1 MPSIDRIFTDIPV
14 SDIFNFAVWGIIFLV
29 LIFRFFTSIKIV
41 PTQAAYVVERLGKY
55 NRTLGAGFHAL
66 IPFVDKVSYQLDL
79 KELTVEVP
87 PQECFTADEVR
98 VEVDGVMYISVID
111 SVRASYGVTN
121 YGIAAMEL
129 AQTTTRSVIGTL
141 DLDKTFEERALIS
154 ARVVEALDAAGKTW
168 GIRVHRYE
176 IKNLTPPP
184 SVHEAMEKQV
194 TAERER
200 RAIVARSEG
209 EKQSRINTSEGEK
222 MEAINLSEGQMQ
234 RTINEAEGQAQEILS
249 IAEATANS
257 IEVVAAAIESSPGG
271 DDAIRLQLAERYL
284 QKLTGLAQEGTRVV
298 LPTDMT
304 NIDAVLKS
312 LNYSGFSGPA
322 EADG

>member
-271 DDAIRLQLAERYL
+271 ADAIRLQLAERYL

>member
-209 EKQSRINTSEGEK
+209 EK

>member
-1 MPSIDRIFTDIPV
+1 
-14 SDIFNFAVWGIIFLV
+14 
-29 LIFRFFTSIKIV
+29 
-41 PTQAAYVVERLGKY
+41 
-55 NRTLGAGFHAL
+55 
-66 IPFVDKVSYQLDL
+66 
-79 KELTVEVP
+79 
-87 PQECFTADEVR
+87 
-98 VEVDGVMYISVID
+98 MYISVID

>member
-1 MPSIDRIFTDIPV
+1 MSSIESLFTDIPV
-14 SDIFNFAVWGIIFLV
+14 SDIFNFTVWGIVFLV

-41 PTQAAYVVERLGKY
+41 PTQSAYVVERLGKY
-55 NRTLGAGFHAL
+55 SRTLGAGFHAL
-66 IPFVDKVSYQLDL
+66 IPFVDKVAYQLDL

-121 YGIAAMEL
+121 YGVAAMEL

-141 DLDKTFEERALIS
+141 DLDKTFEERSLIS
-154 ARVVEALDAAGKTW
+154 ARVVEALDAAGEAW

-209 EKQSRINTSEGEK
+209 KKQSRINTSEGEK
-222 MEAINLSEGQMQ
+222 TEAINLSEGQMQ
-234 RTINEAEGQAQEILS
+234 RTVNEAEGQAQEILS

-257 IEVVAAAIESSPGG
+257 IEVVAAAIKSSPGG
-271 DDAIRLQLAERYL
+271 DDSIRLQLAERYL
-284 QKLTGLAQEGTRVV
+284 QKLTALAAPDTRVV
-298 LPTDMT
+298 LPSDLT

-312 LNYSGFSGPA
+312 LNYSGFGAPA
-322 EADG
+322 ADED

>member
-249 IAEATANS
+249 IAGATANS